1 MEPKEKEGTIT
12 RLAKPVRK
20 GLLRLIFSRFFL
32 IVLMLLVEILFL
44 VTLYIWFTEK
54 LPILLSLQIDPLF
67 FGIIMVISLAIGHNT
82 PPVGLCLFVACDIG
96 GVKLERLVK
105 EVAPLVL
112 AMIAAT
118 FVMNCF
124 PQVVL
129 FLPNL
134 LR

>member
-1 MEPKEKEGTIT
+1 MIDPRNSLGLHW
-12 RLAKPVRK
+12 LAALTEESLWFLALVVLVAIPVLAAAMV
-20 GLLRLIFSRFFL
+20 LLAPIF
-32 IVLMLLVEILFL
+32 
-44 VTLYIWFTEK
+44 Y
-54 LPILLSLQIDPLF
+54 PILLSLQIDPLF